1 MFAIITYNMLIAKVI
16 IKSIICELLDNIPY
30 IYQNSHFFLSS
41 LQALHNVSYNFLT
54 IIKRDLAEIQSNLFS
69 VLFFL
74 MDIFG
79 CLSIR
84 P

>member
-1 MFAIITYNMLIAKVI
+1 MLIAKVI
-16 IKSIICELLDNIPY
+16 IKLIICELLDIIPY
-30 IYQNSHFFLSS
+30 ISKFSLFLSS
-41 LQALHNVSYNFLT
+41 LPALQNVSYNFLT